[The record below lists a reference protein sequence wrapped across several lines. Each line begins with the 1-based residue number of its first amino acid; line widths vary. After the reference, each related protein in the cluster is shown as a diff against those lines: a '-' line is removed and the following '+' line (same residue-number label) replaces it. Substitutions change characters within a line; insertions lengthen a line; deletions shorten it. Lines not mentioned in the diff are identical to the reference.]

1 MFSLGSPLAAPSLTE
16 PARVRSQEREK
27 ETKSPGGLGRGGA
40 GTRAGR
46 PRPRWLRREGRRGRA
61 GKTRNAVNPA
71 EATLRRTGSGGSSLL
86 RGERPYG
93 RAAAAG
99 QWLAGSGLL
108 SRPARTPVMHRRAR
122 ARTLTGRAPPRRG
135 YPPPSAGLRP
145 APRARP
151 VDWAPVGGAGVGQGR
166 SYVTGACALCAPA
179 TAGADRYLRGLVVSL
194 ETKPGLG
201 GAETRPRLLCPG
213 RSQDAG

>member
-16 PARVRSQEREK
+16 PARVRSLEREK

-86 RGERPYG
+86 RGERPYS

-145 APRARP
+145 APPRP
-151 VDWAPVGGAGVGQGR
+151 ASGLGPGGRGRGGAGGTSDVRRASKGWQVRAAMSKVVWLVGGGGVEQKIMTDYRGR
-166 SYVTGACALCAPA
+166 
-179 TAGADRYLRGLVVSL
+179 
-194 ETKPGLG
+194 
-201 GAETRPRLLCPG
+201 
-213 RSQDAG
+213 

>member
-1 MFSLGSPLAAPSLTE
+1 MSWVPCPQGGCEQEQRAA
-16 PARVRSQEREK
+16 VSQ
-27 ETKSPGGLGRGGA
+27 SGLHIQPWGLLYLGRGGA

-46 PRPRWLRREGRRGRA
+46 PRPRWLRRQGRRGRA

-86 RGERPYG
+86 RGERPYS

-145 APRARP
+145 APPRP
-151 VDWAPVGGAGVGQGR
+151 ASGLGPGGRGRGGAGEELRHGR
-166 SYVTGACALCAPA
+166 VRSLR
-179 TAGADRYLRGLVVSL
+179 AGNRWS
-194 ETKPGLG
+194 
-201 GAETRPRLLCPG
+201 
-213 RSQDAG
+213 